1 MKISRQKINF
11 RDARGTIS
19 DILDDVPVNAV
30 TIITSKK
37 GVARGNHFHKKTIQ
51 YTYVVSGRIKYLS
64 RKGAGPV
71 RSAVLPAGGLAIS
84 PPGEAHTVVA
94 LADTVFLSI
103 SKGPRHGLNY
113 EADTYRLEVPLAASS
128 PKRAR
133 R

>member
-1 MKISRQKINF
+1 MRISRLKINF
-11 RDARGTIS
+11 RDGRGTIS

-51 YTYVVSGRIKYLS
+51 YTYVISGRVRYLA
-64 RKGAGPV
+64 RKGRGKV
-71 RSAVLPAGGLAIS
+71 RSAVLSAGGLAIS
-84 PPGEAHTVVA
+84 PPGEAHAVVA

-103 SKGPRHGLNY
+103 SRGPRHGLNY
-113 EADTYRLEVPLAASS
+113 EADTCRLEVPLTAS
-128 PKRAR
+128 PGKRSR

>member
-1 MKISRQKINF
+1 MEIHRRTVDF

-37 GVARGNHFHKKTIQ
+37 GVARGNHFHKKTVQ
-51 YTYVVSGRIKYLS
+51 YTYVVSGRVRYLS
-64 RKGAGPV
+64 RKGGGKV
-71 RSAVLPAGGLAIS
+71 RSAVLSAGGLAIS

-103 SKGPRHGLNY
+103 SRGPRHGRNY
-113 EADTYRLEVPLAASS
+113 EADTYRLDVPLAAS
-128 PKRAR
+128 RAPRPR

>member
-1 MKISRQKINF
+1 MKISQQKINF
-11 RDARGTIS
+11 RDSRGTIS

-37 GVARGNHFHKKTIQ
+37 GVARGNHYHKKTTQ
-51 YTYVVSGRIKYLS
+51 YTYIVSGKIKYLS
-64 RKGAGPV
+64 RKGAGKV
-71 RSAVLPAGGLAIS
+71 RSAVLSAGGLAIS

-94 LADTVFLSI
+94 LKDTVFLSI

-113 EADTYRLEVPLAASS
+113 EADTYRLDVPLS
-128 PKRAR
+128 PAKRPR

>member
-1 MKISRQKINF
+1 MKVSLQKINF

-37 GVARGNHFHKKTIQ
+37 GVARGNHFHKKTVQ
-51 YTYVVSGRIKYLS
+51 YTYIVSGRVKYLS
-64 RKGAGPV
+64 RKGKGKV
-71 RSAVLPAGGLAIS
+71 RSAILRAGGLAIS

-103 SKGPRHGLNY
+103 SHGPRHGLNY
-113 EADTYRLEVPLAASS
+113 EADTYRLPVPLA
-128 PKRAR
+128 
-133 R
+133 

>member
-1 MKISRQKINF
+1 MKIFQQKINF
-11 RDARGTIS
+11 KDARGTIR

-37 GVARGNHFHKKTIQ
+37 GVSRGNHHHKKTTQ
-51 YTYVVSGRIKYLS
+51 YTYIVSGRVRYLS
-64 RKGAGPV
+64 RKGAGKV
-71 RSAVLPAGGLAIS
+71 RSAVLSAGGLAIS

-113 EADTYRLEVPLAASS
+113 EADTYRLGVPLA
-128 PKRAR
+128 
-133 R
+133 